1 MAQCPV
7 CHAQIADDFG
17 LTECENCAAQLIVHM
32 DGRVE
37 HSGAQVPQEAPA
49 AESEAPAD
57 DPADADFLPE
67 PQPEPMFEAEAEAE
81 AEADFAEEP
90 IADEEST
97 GDGESLVN
105 EPAVGE
111 PSSEEP
117 FAEEPFTEEPQV
129 YRPPVAADSPD
140 LSDIA
145 DFGNS
150 EATVS
155 REGGL
160 RYDLIITG
168 IDTADV
174 REAFREALTD
184 RKFLWD
190 TDAILRSIR
199 HGEVRITNVSAS
211 KAHTLISRLRA
222 LPVKI
227 SWEQYA
233 IHQQV

>member
-37 HSGAQVPQEAPA
+37 HSGAQVPQEPVVAEGEELFDDPPA
-49 AESEAPAD
+49 AD
-57 DPADADFLPE
+57 VLPE
-67 PQPEPMFEAEAEAE
+67 SQPEPMFEAEADPPP
-81 AEADFAEEP
+81 EADFGAEEP
-90 IADEEST
+90 AEDEPIGEEESVA
-97 GDGESLVN
+97 DDPFAQDSF
-105 EPAVGE
+105 
-111 PSSEEP
+111 SSENE
-117 FAEEPFTEEPQV
+117 EEPQV

-150 EATVS
+150 DATAS

-160 RYDLIITG
+160 RYDLIISG

-227 SWEQYA
+227 PWEQYA